1 MILGD
6 AGGIGG
12 VKFLDTDFI
21 ISGDERML
29 AVILLVGGVTT
40 FEAPEF
46 IPPTIPDD
54 VAPTDLL

>member
-46 IPPTIPDD
+46 ISPTNADD
-54 VAPTDLL
+54 VDPNELL